1 MQSQYSVL
9 TGGSPTGAQEV
20 HAGELVTAKQ
30 TDEAR
35 GASMES
41 PLPAVLPKPVNLT
54 FVQSDPVHRD
64 TLTSSQ
70 HDFLDGSSPAGVQ
83 EVHTEERVT
92 DQERGPLPTV
102 WPKPVN
108 FTLLESGPCLS
119 VSSTVVNN
127 EGAFSDM
134 DAEFVAA
141 LLLDKRGQRSTPPE
155 SGLPREDPS
164 ALKVTLIRVKGAATD
179 EAYSL
184 EVTKSVATIT
194 AASRVGIVH
203 GLQTLKQLIQAANVD
218 NHTKSSAMQ
227 VCGLPIHITDA
238 PAFSYRGFLLDSAR
252 FQMPVQHVKT
262 LIEVMSFLKYR
273 HLHWHLTDDSSFA
286 LPLASLPHA
295 VKDVAS
301 YTREEIRQIVRH
313 AYLHAVVIVPEL
325 DMPAHAY
332 SWLPWSLNCPK
343 AAREDAWHWK
353 KFPYLTN
360 KAAWGNPLDIGKEG
374 LMEMLAAV
382 FKETWDLLE
391 LSPGDMLFHHG
402 GDEVSRDCLH
412 EAGTLE
418 VMRKRRKLLDARG
431 DEKNL
436 TSLLRGSSTRRR
448 LQQAQE
454 EETQGESDGDED
466 EESVAVSPAKLARHQ
481 DQRSK
486 ALKNLKRL
494 MDAARNEPRGIK
506 ADKSKRVD
514 ITLQGFYTKVEGLL
528 EEMGLPRRQVIRWDE
543 ILDTPHS
550 GDYLPPKGSIVQCWR
565 ALGVGCT
572 HRAARMGYRVIR
584 SNGWYL
590 NVEGPRQEH
599 YPYGC
604 RTWMDCYQTSPHYGL
619 KNSPHKL
626 PENLLKQMI
635 GGEAAA

>member
-1 MQSQYSVL
+1 MGKISAVGTYFYLSFVVIFTATIANLVRNSHHVHLHGISRSTEHRDTLMQSQYSVL

-164 ALKVTLIRVKGAATD
+164 ALKVTLIRVKVLHVLGPVEPEACLKRALEMQGPEACLQLVSEMQGPEACLQHVLEVQGPEGAATD

-313 AYLHAVVIVPEL
+313 AYLHAV
-325 DMPAHAY
+325 
-332 SWLPWSLNCPK
+332 
-343 AAREDAWHWK
+343 
-353 KFPYLTN
+353 
-360 KAAWGNPLDIGKEG
+360 
-374 LMEMLAAV
+374 
-382 FKETWDLLE
+382 
-391 LSPGDMLFHHG
+391 
-402 GDEVSRDCLH
+402 
-412 EAGTLE
+412 
-418 VMRKRRKLLDARG
+418 
-431 DEKNL
+431 
-436 TSLLRGSSTRRR
+436 
-448 LQQAQE
+448 
-454 EETQGESDGDED
+454 
-466 EESVAVSPAKLARHQ
+466 
-481 DQRSK
+481 
-486 ALKNLKRL
+486 
-494 MDAARNEPRGIK
+494 
-506 ADKSKRVD
+506 
-514 ITLQGFYTKVEGLL
+514 
-528 EEMGLPRRQVIRWDE
+528 
-543 ILDTPHS
+543 
-550 GDYLPPKGSIVQCWR
+550 
-565 ALGVGCT
+565 
-572 HRAARMGYRVIR
+572 
-584 SNGWYL
+584 
-590 NVEGPRQEH
+590 
-599 YPYGC
+599 
-604 RTWMDCYQTSPHYGL
+604 
-619 KNSPHKL
+619 
-626 PENLLKQMI
+626 
-635 GGEAAA
+635 